1 MSTIRLGT
9 RRSALATPQSTWVAD
24 RLRAAGHDV
33 ELVLVTTDGDR
44 DQRTALRQ
52 LGGTGV
58 FVSALRS
65 ALHEGRIDAAVH
77 SLKDLPTAPAEGLAL
92 GAIPVREDPR
102 DALVARDGM
111 TLGELPPGAVI
122 GTGSPRRQAQLL
134 ALGLGH
140 RVSDLRGNVDTR
152 LAAVTRVGSTESSSP
167 WPACAGSGATT
178 RSPRSSTRSRCCPPP
193 ARVLSPSRSGLTTGP
208 CVRPWLRSTTPTPAR
223 A

>member
-9 RRSALATPQSTWVAD
+9 RRSALATTQSTWVAD

-122 GTGSPRRQAQLL
+122 GTGSPRRQA
-134 ALGLGH
+134 
-140 RVSDLRGNVDTR
+140 
-152 LAAVTRVGSTESSSP
+152 
-167 WPACAGSGATT
+167 CADSGATT

>member
-9 RRSALATPQSTWVAD
+9 RRSALATTQSTWVAD

-65 ALHEGRIDAAVH
+65 ALHEGRIDAAGH

-102 DALVARDGM
+102 EEVRWRV
-111 TLGELPPGAVI
+111 PG
-122 GTGSPRRQAQLL
+122 
-134 ALGLGH
+134 
-140 RVSDLRGNVDTR
+140 
-152 LAAVTRVGSTESSSP
+152 
-167 WPACAGSGATT
+167 
-178 RSPRSSTRSRCCPPP
+178 P
-193 ARVLSPSRSGLTTGP
+193 AR
-208 CVRPWLRSTTPTPAR
+208 
-223 A
+223 